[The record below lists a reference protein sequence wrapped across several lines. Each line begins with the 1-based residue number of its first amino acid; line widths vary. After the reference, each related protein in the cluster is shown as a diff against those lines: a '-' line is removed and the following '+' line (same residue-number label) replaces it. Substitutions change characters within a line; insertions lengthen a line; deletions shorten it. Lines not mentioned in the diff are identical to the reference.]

1 MGTFTSK
8 IIIATLLVLLG
19 VTICSATRSL
29 LFPYPY
35 DAHHGGYGGG
45 YGGLGGGYGGL
56 GGGYGG
62 LGGGYGGGNPG
73 FGGGFGG
80 YGGGSP
86 GFGGGFPGFGGGY
99 GGIKKD
105 INVGASAGSG
115 NELEDKTG
123 GSGEEAKKGPN
134 GLAEGLGFG
143 ARGHEKKDGV
153 EEGIGYHE
161 GGEKEGFGGPGF
173 GGGCGH
179 KSEVV
184 KPGVTP

>member
-1 MGTFTSK
+1 MGTFTSR
-8 IIIATLLVLLG
+8 IVIVTLLVLLG
-19 VTICSATRSL
+19 LTTCSATRSL

-45 YGGLGGGYGGL
+45 NGGLGGGFPGF

-62 LGGGYGGGNPG
+62 YGGGFPG

-80 YGGGSP
+80 YGGGYP
-86 GFGGGFPGFGGGY
+86 GFGGGYGGGYPGFGGGY

-105 INVGASAGSG
+105 VNVGVGTGSG
-115 NELEDKTG
+115 NELERKTG
-123 GSGEEAKKGPN
+123 SSGEGTKKGPN
-134 GLAEGLGFG
+134 GLAEGLGFS
-143 ARGHEKKDGV
+143 ARGHEKKGGV
-153 EEGIGYHE
+153 GSYHE
-161 GGEKEGFGGPGF
+161 NGEKGGFGGPGF

-184 KPGVTP
+184 EPGITP